1 MADEPRKP
9 RIRGRRVIERP
20 RLIRAL
26 DRSQA
31 RVRTLVAGPGYGK
44 TVLTEQ
50 WAPREGRAVGW
61 FRARPSAADVA
72 VTARALAG
80 ACGAVVDGAGRRLL
94 ERLAV
99 TQDPERE
106 VMVLAE
112 MLAEDLVDW
121 PDQGWVVVDDY
132 QHLAA
137 SVASERFVE
146 TIVERSPLRILIAS
160 RVRPSW
166 IAARS
171 ILEGD
176 VLEIPENELAMS
188 AEEVEEVLDGA
199 RMELAAGLVALAGG
213 WPAVVGLAGMAP
225 EVQDVDAVLPETLYE
240 FFAEELC
247 GGLEPSVRTGLEL
260 LATMPFVDRE
270 LVVTL
275 MGAERAELVVGQAL
289 ALGLLDERDDRLVLH
304 ALVEEFLVR
313 RGRAE
318 TQVEAAEAFP
328 TAWAYY
334 TSQKE
339 PDAAFDLAHRLGVPS
354 DIDRLLIDTMDELLN
369 SARLPTLET
378 WASRAVRLV
387 GETPA
392 VLVAQAEIALR
403 RGRHLTAQALA
414 DRAVRRKRVA
424 REVRYRAFL
433 VGGRAAHI
441 GQREEDALALYERA
455 EAIGSG
461 DYQRRL
467 AMWGRLTAAAALE
480 LEDVAIDLL
489 EELSV
494 PPTGRFRPNGG
505 RKNS

>member
-44 TVLTEQ
+44 TILTEQ
-50 WAPREGRAVGW
+50 WAPRDDRVVGW
-61 FRARPSAADVA
+61 FRARASAADVA

-94 ERLAV
+94 ERLGV

-112 MLAEDLVDW
+112 MLAEDLDEW
-121 PDQGWVVVDDY
+121 PDDGWVVIDDY

-146 TIVERSPLRILIAS
+146 TIVERSPVRILVAS

-171 ILEGD
+171 ILDGD

-199 RMELAAGLVALAGG
+199 RTELASGLVALAGG

-225 EVQDVDAVLPETLYE
+225 DVQDVDAVLPETLYE
-240 FFAEELC
+240 FFADEIYR
-247 GGLEPSVRTGLEL
+247 GLDPGVRTGLAL
-260 LATMPFVDRE
+260 LATMPFVDHE

-275 MGAERAELVVGQAL
+275 MGAERAELVVGTAL

-313 RGRAE
+313 RARAE

-328 TAWAYY
+328 AAWAYY
-334 TSQKE
+334 TAQKE

-414 DRAVRRKRVA
+414 DRAARPNACPKRRPLPRVSGRGACRTHRPARRRCPCPVRACGGHQLERSSAPACNVGEA
-424 REVRYRAFL
+424 DG
-433 VGGRAAHI
+433 GGRA
-441 GQREEDALALYERA
+441 
-455 EAIGSG
+455 
-461 DYQRRL
+461 
-467 AMWGRLTAAAALE
+467 
-480 LEDVAIDLL
+480 
-489 EELSV
+489 
-494 PPTGRFRPNGG
+494 
-505 RKNS
+505 